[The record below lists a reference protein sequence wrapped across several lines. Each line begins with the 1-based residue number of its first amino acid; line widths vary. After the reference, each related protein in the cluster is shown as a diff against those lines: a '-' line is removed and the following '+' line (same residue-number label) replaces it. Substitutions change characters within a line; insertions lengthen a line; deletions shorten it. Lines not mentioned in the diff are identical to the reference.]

1 MNENQFQSEKSSKKN
16 LSKPNGVKTQKGQ
29 SDNVYHLSID
39 QISVEISKEK
49 QLSSF
54 KGQNNTTT
62 YISINQNISTV
73 ETEELK
79 DVGKV
84 ADVPSDD
91 YVKLSS
97 DNDLDN
103 SGSSVVDQPGKL
115 PEAQKGLND
124 PQNLSEDIQT

>member
-1 MNENQFQSEKSSKKN
+1 M
-16 LSKPNGVKTQKGQ
+16 
-29 SDNVYHLSID
+29 
-39 QISVEISKEK
+39 
-49 QLSSF
+49 
-54 KGQNNTTT
+54 
-62 YISINQNISTV
+62 
-73 ETEELK
+73 
-79 DVGKV
+79 